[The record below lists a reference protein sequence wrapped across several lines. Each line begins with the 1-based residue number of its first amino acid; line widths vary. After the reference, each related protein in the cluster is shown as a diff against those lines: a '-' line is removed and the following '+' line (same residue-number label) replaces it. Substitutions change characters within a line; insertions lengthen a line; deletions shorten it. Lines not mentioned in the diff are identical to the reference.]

1 MNPQRRLFQTSAL
14 ALALALGTGAA
25 PAQTFP
31 DKPLRIVVGA
41 PPGGTADVMARVIG
55 EELTK
60 GLGQTVVV
68 DNKPGGAGMLG
79 LQDLLKSPRD
89 GHTMML
95 SVNGLVSE
103 IPHAV
108 KLPVDPIK
116 ELRPVIELARTG
128 LLFVSNAALPVSS
141 VKDAVAQIK
150 ANPGKVNYASYSPGT
165 LSHTLGLEFNKLM
178 GTDMTHVGYRGSP
191 PALTDLVGGHVSYMF
206 DGPATS
212 IPMAKGGKIRILA
225 TTAPQRLAVL
235 PDVPT
240 FAELGYKELTETAWM
255 GMFVTPDVP
264 AAAQARL
271 REALAQVMA
280 LPAVKQRFGAMG
292 LDVVPS
298 ASADELQQSLL
309 AASSRQA
316 ATLKAIGFKLE

>member
-25 PAQTFP
+25 MAQTFP

-41 PPGGTADVMARVIG
+41 PPGGTADVMARVVG

-60 GLGQTVVV
+60 SLGQPVVV

-128 LLFVSNAALPVSS
+128 LLFVSNAALPVSN

-191 PALTDLVGGHVSYMF
+191 PALTDLAGGHVSYMF

-271 REALAQVMA
+271 RDALAQVMA
-280 LPAVKQRFGAMG
+280 QPAVKQRFGAMG

-298 ASADELQQSLL
+298 VSADELQQSLV
-309 AASSRQA
+309 AASNRQA

>member
-25 PAQTFP
+25 MAQTFP

-60 GLGQTVVV
+60 SLGQPVVV

-128 LLFVSNAALPVSS
+128 LLFVSNAALPVSN

-191 PALTDLVGGHVSYMF
+191 PALTDLAGGHVSYMF

-271 REALAQVMA
+271 RDALAQVMA
-280 LPAVKQRFGAMG
+280 QPAVKQRFGAMG

-298 ASADELQQSLL
+298 VSADELQQSLV
-309 AASSRQA
+309 AASNRQA

>member
-14 ALALALGTGAA
+14 AFALALGTGAA
-25 PAQTFP
+25 LAQTFP

-41 PPGGTADVMARVIG
+41 PSGGTADVMARVIG

-60 GLGQTVVV
+60 SLGQPVVV

-108 KLPVDPIK
+108 KLPVDPVK

>member
-14 ALALALGTGAA
+14 ALALALGTCAA
-25 PAQTFP
+25 MAQTFP

-60 GLGQTVVV
+60 SLGQPVVV

-271 REALAQVMA
+271 RDALAQVMA

-298 ASADELQQSLL
+298 ASADDLQQSLVT
-309 AASSRQA
+309 ASNRQA